1 MKRILVV
8 MMAAL
13 LLAGCAQQADD
24 KKEPAS
30 VDQLLHSGTVSGGT
44 WEIRYKKD
52 VADGVTT
59 EVVNYTLTE
68 AATGKKVGIAV
79 NKAGTSETN
88 SVYKFGIMAGRKT
101 EPFTNGFW
109 DGYTIS
115 LGQEY
120 MLLDNA
126 VSGPA
131 ETGGEYR
138 FTVVGGMSPAD
149 LQRLKSATLIT
160 VELISSSNPERKTTI
175 PVAPQFQQALL
186 AKIP

>member
-101 EPFTNGFW
+101 EPFPWQGRSPSRKPSQ
-109 DGYTIS
+109 GK
-115 LGQEY
+115 
-120 MLLDNA
+120 
-126 VSGPA
+126 GPL
-131 ETGGEYR
+131 Y
-138 FTVVGGMSPAD
+138 
-149 LQRLKSATLIT
+149 LH
-160 VELISSSNPERKTTI
+160 SSVP
-175 PVAPQFQQALL
+175 P
-186 AKIP
+186 